1 MKYRRIVTDLDDKI
15 TSDKIIEP
23 IIQYEDGHSLTEIWV
38 SEKATPD
45 LSDDYVPN
53 KFTLDLPLGGSR
65 FVSCT
70 IPPFSKIRNYE
81 LNTYGSFSED
91 LHGIH
96 STQTLDYVIVLEGQ
110 VDLVTKNGRQTLKK
124 GDVVVQRGAKHAWH
138 NISNSNCEIIAV
150 MIGAQENSKFQKQ
163 EFKQIAKELNL

>member
-1 MKYRRIVTDLDDKI
+1 MTDLDNKI
-15 TSDKIIEP
+15 SSEKIIEP
-23 IIQYEDGHSLTEIWV
+23 SIEYEDGHSLTELWV
-38 SEKATPD
+38 SEKAVPD

-53 KFTLDLPLGGSR
+53 KFTLDLPQGGSR

-70 IPPFSKIRNYE
+70 IPPFSKIRSYE
-81 LNTYGSFSED
+81 LNKNGAFAED

-110 VDLVTKNGRQTLKK
+110 VDLVTNNGRQTLKK

-138 NISNSNCEIIAV
+138 NISNTNCEIIAV
-150 MIGAQENSKFQKQ
+150 MIGAQENSRFKKH
-163 EFKQIAKELNL
+163 EFKQIAKE